1 MVNFNPRSPRG
12 ERQIIPIIA
21 TTTPTISIHA
31 PREGSDTETRLCNFS
46 RKIFQSTLPARGAT
60 LEYLIKRDTQ
70 KNFNPRSPRG
80 ERPFDFV
87 LTLIGRTI
95 SIHAPREGSDTR
107 CALWAVSRGEF
118 QSTLPARGAT
128 DTCEMSNEAY
138 RISIHAPREGSD
150 CGCPLLLT
158 NSRDFNPRSP
168 RGERLKKIFVKRFF

>member
-1 MVNFNPRSPRG
+1 MDGEFQSTLPARGATNHPNYSDNNTNNFNPRSPRG
-12 ERQIIPIIA
+12 ER
-21 TTTPTISIHA
+21 H
-31 PREGSDTETRLCNFS
+31 
-46 RKIFQSTLPARGAT
+46 
-60 LEYLIKRDTQ
+60 RDEIVQ
-70 KNFNPRSPRG
+70 FFAQN
-80 ERPFDFV
+80 
-87 LTLIGRTI
+87 I